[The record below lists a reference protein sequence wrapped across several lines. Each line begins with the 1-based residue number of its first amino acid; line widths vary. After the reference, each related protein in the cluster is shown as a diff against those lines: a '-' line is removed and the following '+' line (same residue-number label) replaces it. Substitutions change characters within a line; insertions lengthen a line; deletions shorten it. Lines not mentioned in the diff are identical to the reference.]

1 MFADLYAKG
10 LVSPA
15 LFTGTLAYVLKRSTT
30 PELYTVLLRCFI
42 MRAMTDTAPKI
53 SPETW
58 KAIRERWFA
67 IERGFKGGEAAAYR
81 VVNNVLFV
89 FGEDAQMP
97 QRTWCGLPFCEEVEF
112 APDLEEFCERLVWD
126 AKGYLEGKGEGSD
139 EEEEGCQCEED
150 GSEDADDEDEDEDE
164 SDDDM
169 CVDMERLAL
178 R

>member
-1 MFADLYAKG
+1 
-10 LVSPA
+10 
-15 LFTGTLAYVLKRSTT
+15 
-30 PELYTVLLRCFI
+30 

-81 VVNNVLFV
+81 VVNDVLFV
-89 FGEDAQMP
+89 FGEDAQVAE
-97 QRTWCGLPFCEEVEF
+97 RGWCGLPFCEEVEF
-112 APDLEEFCERLVWD
+112 GELEEFCERLVWD
-126 AKGYLEGKGEGSD
+126 AKGYLEGKGGSD
-139 EEEEGCQCEED
+139 EEEEEEGYHCEQD
-150 GSEDADDEDEDEDE
+150 GSEDADDEDEDESD
-164 SDDDM
+164 DDDM